1 MQLEKARRLVRSCSG
16 AALTTAP
23 LLQALLRHAR
33 DLRTP
38 SVPPPTLQFS
48 AGDAVG
54 DHIKSGRPVE
64 QVLFNIALLRRL
76 TYAAASQLG
85 WSTVFNKERLLDN
98 ILQIAENGTPVFSS
112 DSHSSQINR
121 FNAALAAGKRAITR
135 DVLHTAIVGLALA
148 IQYRH
153 PTTRA
158 LASQAEWRPLLEFVC
173 QQPGYGPF
181 WGSKLAYDLRRVSRA
196 RLRPRDR
203 FAFCRWRLAGR
214 VPGLRRITGHTTLE
228 PAVCLRAGGGLV
240 RSNAIWNSITSNG
253 GSANSAKPP
262 NRSGTPSSSLPQR
275 ESLGAQP
282 LCSHAAFLVFRH
294 FFYTRVS

>member
-1 MQLEKARRLVRSCSG
+1 MQLLRSSG
-16 AALTTAP
+16 GQLSSTRNGFLTISCR
-23 LLQALLRHAR
+23 LLRMA
-33 DLRTP
+33 
-38 SVPPPTLQFS
+38 LQYFR
-48 AGDAVG
+48 VIVIL
-54 DHIKSGRPVE
+54 HR
-64 QVLFNIALLRRL
+64 
-76 TYAAASQLG
+76 
-85 WSTVFNKERLLDN
+85 ST
-98 ILQIAENGTPVFSS
+98 A
-112 DSHSSQINR
+112 

-214 VPGLRRITGHTTLE
+214 VPGLRRITGRTTLE

-294 FFYTRVS
+294 FFLHTSELMHIATPRTRRVENPCLTYVETKPQGWPSL